1 MAQARL
7 KVFGCGREGDGM
19 TAEEEA
25 SALGSQRRRFGG
37 ADFPSEMH
45 RPANPR
51 VCRDDLIRVP
61 QFCTVVVTISE
72 MLT

>member
-7 KVFGCGREGDGM
+7 KVFGCGREGDRM

-25 SALGSQRRRFGG
+25 SALGSPRRRFGG

-45 RPANPR
+45 RPAD
-51 VCRDDLIRVP
+51 CRDDVIRVP
-61 QFCTVVVTISE
+61 
-72 MLT
+72 